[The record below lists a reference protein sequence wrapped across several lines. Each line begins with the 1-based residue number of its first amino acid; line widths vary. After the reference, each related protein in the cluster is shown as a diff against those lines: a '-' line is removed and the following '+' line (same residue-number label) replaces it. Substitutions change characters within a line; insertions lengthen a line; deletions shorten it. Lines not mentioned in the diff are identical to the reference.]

1 MPSLIRMRTTLNIE
15 EEILDTCKDLADQQ
29 GLSLGDAVGLLIRRG
44 LAYRSPCR
52 ERNGFVVFEASPG
65 QRTFGLEEVKKAM
78 AEEDAGYAAGFF
90 KSPS

>member
-1 MPSLIRMRTTLNIE
+1 MRTTINIE

-65 QRTFGLEEVKKAM
+65 RQTFGLEEVKKAM
-78 AEEDAGYAAGFF
+78 AEEDADYTASFF
-90 KSPS
+90 KPKK